1 MIFNYI
7 EWSVDPEIF
16 RIGSFAI
23 RWYGLLFASSFIF
36 GYYIIGKIFKNEG
49 LSPKATDQVSTYML
63 VSVIIGARL
72 GHCLFYEPG
81 YYLSNPVNILKV
93 WEGGLASHGAG
104 IGILVG
110 LYLFSRKINKHYIWT
125 LDRVVIT
132 VALSGLLIRT
142 GNLFNSEIYGEPTS
156 VAWAFIFTRDD
167 MIPRHPTQ
175 IYEALSYLAIFIYLL
190 GYYWKKRGKFAE
202 GYLFGMFLILVF
214 GVRFII
220 EFYKEPQV
228 GFENEMMWN
237 MGQWLSIPFVIIGI
251 GILIWSR
258 HNSKK
263 NDYLKK

>member
-110 LYLFSRKINKHYIWT
+110 LYL
-125 LDRVVIT
+125 
-132 VALSGLLIRT
+132 
-142 GNLFNSEIYGEPTS
+142 LFNSEIYGEPTS